1 MSYEVPDRLGSDRYA
16 PLVSY
21 DLADVE
27 RELCRIPEVRAARI
41 VADTSGNPVEVHV
54 LASVGK
60 HAKQVVRDIQ
70 SVAMATVG
78 LTLDHRIVSVVQLD
92 DPAAPAAPSP
102 PGASGGK
109 DGLQDE
115 PAAEAFE
122 PAGGGAPVIMLDRE
136 RETTAVEQP
145 VRHDPESSPTVP
157 PEDGGAPT
165 PEAAPRIVVER
176 VLTLRRDLA
185 CTAEVVLRAGD
196 QVVTGDAD
204 GSAAA
209 SATLRLV
216 ADATLDALRQL
227 HAGASTAYV
236 ETVTLARVN
245 DRTIALSSVV
255 LIVPPNEELV
265 TGSAPVRGAGE
276 HEAVARSV
284 LDAMN
289 RRLQQQRPPSP

>member
-1 MSYEVPDRLGSDRYA
+1 M
-16 PLVSY
+16 SY

-41 VADTSGNPVEVHV
+41 VADTSGHPVEVHV
-54 LASVGK
+54 LASPGK

-78 LTLDHRIVSVVQLD
+78 LSLDHRIVSVVQLD
-92 DPAAPAAPSP
+92 DPTAPGAAPSP
-102 PGASGGK
+102 PNAGSGNSGPQK
-109 DGLQDE
+109 D
-115 PAAEAFE
+115 PADDLLE
-122 PAGGGAPVIMLDRE
+122 PAGGGAPVSVLDQD
-136 RETTAVEQP
+136 RETTAEEEP
-145 VRHDPESSPTVP
+145 VRPDPESSPTVP
-157 PEDGGAPT
+157 PGADRGGASA
-165 PEAAPRIVVER
+165 EDAPRVVVER
-176 VLTLRRDLA
+176 VLTLRRDLT

-196 QVVTGDAD
+196 QVVTGDAE

-216 ADATLDALRQL
+216 ADATLAALRQL
-227 HAGASTAYV
+227 HAGASSAYV
-236 ETVTLARVN
+236 ETVTLARVS
-245 DRTIALSSVV
+245 DRAVALSSVV